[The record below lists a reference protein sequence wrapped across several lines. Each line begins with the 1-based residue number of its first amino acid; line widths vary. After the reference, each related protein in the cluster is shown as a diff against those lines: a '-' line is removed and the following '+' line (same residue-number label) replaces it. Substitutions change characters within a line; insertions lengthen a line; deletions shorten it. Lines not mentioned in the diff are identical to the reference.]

1 MPLHRRILRAIAA
14 LTIMGGLV
22 VLGAGAVTAQ
32 EDDELRLEE
41 LEEER
46 EALQQDLAE
55 AASQVDASQAT
66 FEEVLTA
73 LDDINALVDLQE
85 ARLSDAQQAVRSAE
99 RLVQQAELRIAE
111 IAMEQATLRQTV
123 SDLAVASFTGE
134 SGENGEDL
142 TALLLN
148 ENPTEAAR
156 RRSLVQLQTG
166 NLGDTLDRVRQLNS
180 EAEQVEADLQRA
192 VEAAVVNQGEVEQRR
207 GELAEAVDLQVQLV
221 LDVEARLEARLAEA
235 QFLDQLDADL
245 AAEIRQQEEEIA
257 KRIRAEAAARAA
269 AAAAAAAAAQPPLP
283 SSGEIVSIEGLAVH
297 ESVADAVGRMI
308 RDARDDGVTLTG
320 FGWRS
325 PERTAELRVINGCPD
340 VYESSPSSCRIPT
353 ARPGQSMHE
362 RGLAIDFQSCWRGSA
377 CFVWLSN
384 NAANYGF
391 FNLPSESWHWS
402 TNGR

>member
-1 MPLHRRILRAIAA
+1 
-14 LTIMGGLV
+14 MGGLV
-22 VLGAGAVTAQ
+22 VLGSGAVTAQ

-111 IAMEQATLRQTV
+111 IAMEQAALRQTV

-180 EAEQVEADLQRA
+180 EAEQVEATCNGPSKPRWSTKVRWNSAEANSPKPSISRCSWYSMLRHGSRPAWPRRSSSINSMRTWPQRFASKKKRSPNGFGPKRPLAQQPRLQRP
-192 VEAAVVNQGEVEQRR
+192 
-207 GELAEAVDLQVQLV
+207 
-221 LDVEARLEARLAEA
+221 
-235 QFLDQLDADL
+235 
-245 AAEIRQQEEEIA
+245 
-257 KRIRAEAAARAA
+257 
-269 AAAAAAAAAQPPLP
+269 QPPNLRCHLR
-283 SSGEIVSIEGLAVH
+283 E
-297 ESVADAVGRMI
+297 
-308 RDARDDGVTLTG
+308 
-320 FGWRS
+320 RS
-325 PERTAELRVINGCPD
+325 FL
-340 VYESSPSSCRIPT
+340 
-353 ARPGQSMHE
+353 
-362 RGLAIDFQSCWRGSA
+362 
-377 CFVWLSN
+377 
-384 NAANYGF
+384 
-391 FNLPSESWHWS
+391 
-402 TNGR
+402 